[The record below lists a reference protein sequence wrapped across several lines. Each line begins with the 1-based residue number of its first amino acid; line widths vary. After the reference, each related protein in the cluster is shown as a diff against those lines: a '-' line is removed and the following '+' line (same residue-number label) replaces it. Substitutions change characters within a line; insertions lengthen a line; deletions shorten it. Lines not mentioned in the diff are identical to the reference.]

1 MPVTLIVLGLLIVI
15 YSTDTNR
22 AVFGRHVYAIGG
34 NRHAAE
40 LSGIKT
46 AKVDFLL
53 FVNMSAT
60 GVEFHLPE
68 GDGGRP
74 WKRIVDTAEWAEPEN
89 NFFDPATSDPFTAGE
104 RYWVHPFSITVFQGP
119 PA

>member
-1 MPVTLIVLGLLIVI
+1 VTYLFKKEDCATDVEGWERALSIWIDGSPVG
-15 YSTDTNR
+15 DT
-22 AVFGRHVYAIGG
+22 
-34 NRHAAE
+34 
-40 LSGIKT
+40 
-46 AKVDFLL
+46 DFLL